1 MKYGV
6 FHHVFIT
13 IFLKFPWFS
22 LFAREIFSLRLLQI
36 AVKYALSLPL
46 CDVMTII
53 WKKCTIH
60 MRNEQCDIPLNHI
73 PEMRRF
79 LLFSILGVGYSFQTD
94 SLCHLFLSNLK
105 SPCEKI
111 TMCFNI
117 SVQFL

>member
-6 FHHVFIT
+6 FHHVLIT

-22 LFAREIFSLRLLQI
+22 LFALEILPLRLLQI
-36 AVKYALSLPL
+36 AVKYTLSLPL

-60 MRNEQCDIPLNHI
+60 MRNEYGDIPLNHI

-79 LLFSILGVGYSFQTD
+79 LLCTILGVGYSFQTD
-94 SLCHLFLSNLK
+94 SL
-105 SPCEKI
+105 
-111 TMCFNI
+111 
-117 SVQFL
+117 